1 MANRL
6 SRSRK
11 PGSPSRASGARDG
24 AINSLL
30 YFYGITQAAAALPPV
45 LRGVDG
51 ISPVEPL
58 ACAGFTCWTSRVDAL
73 EFGQKLSHNMENL
86 EWLADVSVRH
96 QRVVGAIHQR
106 QPMLPA
112 RFGAVF
118 LSPES
123 LRRDV
128 TARRAALEAG
138 FRRISGADEW
148 GIRVFAL
155 PRSSPA
161 GTAARSGR
169 EYLRRKSALLQS
181 KPSRTLEPEIKE
193 FAAALARLA
202 AASAEGGKVSSGQ
215 PGLRWHTSVL
225 VPRARRARLEALV
238 MRFARRFK
246 DRFRVECTGPWPP
259 YSFAGQTAQP
269 APTRVAR

>member
-1 MANRL
+1 M

-11 PGSPSRASGARDG
+11 PGSPSRASGARAG

-30 YFYGITQAAAALPPV
+30 YFYGITQAAAALPPA

-155 PRSSPA
+155 PRSSPE

-169 EYLRRKSALLQS
+169 EYLRRKSALLQA
-181 KPSRTLEPEIKE
+181 KPPRTLEPEIKE
-193 FAAALARLA
+193 FAASVARLA

-238 MRFARRFK
+238 ARFARRFK

-259 YSFAGQTAQP
+259 YSFAGQTARA